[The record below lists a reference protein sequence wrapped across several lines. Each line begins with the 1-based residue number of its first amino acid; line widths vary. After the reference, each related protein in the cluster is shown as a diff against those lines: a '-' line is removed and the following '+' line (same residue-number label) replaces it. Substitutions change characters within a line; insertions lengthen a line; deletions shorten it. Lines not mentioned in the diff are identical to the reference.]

1 MKNSVMC
8 LAYMHILIPFQLPLK
23 VSVHKASISI
33 YVFPPLGEIQVLE
46 KSVTK
51 INLDI

>member
-8 LAYMHILIPFQLPLK
+8 IAYMHILIPFQLPLS
-23 VSVHKASISI
+23 VSVRKASTSI
-33 YVFPPLGEIQVLE
+33 YVFPPLGEVQVLE
-46 KSVTK
+46 KRVTK